1 MRGKAQRRIGVL
13 LVRNE
18 TRLFM
23 DVLARAFASES
34 RVVLVSQPLGV
45 NEALEF
51 CRRHH
56 PDVIL
61 LEVTETSGVS
71 VSPLMTSIMG
81 ACSGSPV
88 ILVSDD
94 FVDDSFLVAGVEAGA
109 FSIVDAMVGI
119 KEVFRAVREAAAGRK
134 LVDPDRFLDAVEAT
148 ARARQEERDWI
159 DSSRQLTERERE
171 VLGCLTEGLPNSEIA
186 IRLSISPRTVDK
198 HVEHILQ
205 KLEARSRLHAA
216 AIAARME
223 DLANHSI
230 RGIA

>member
-1 MRGKAQRRIGVL
+1 MSGKAQRRIGVL

-23 DVLARAFASES
+23 DVLARALASES

-61 LEVTETSGVS
+61 LEVTETSGAS
-71 VSPLMTSIMG
+71 LSPLMRSIMG
-81 ACSGSPV
+81 ACSGSPL
-88 ILVSDD
+88 ILVRDD
-94 FVDDSFLVAGVEAGA
+94 FVDDAFLVAGVEAGA
-109 FSIVDAMVGI
+109 FGIVDATVGI